1 MNSIMNNNN
10 YQNLYDDN
18 CNCNNNTYELN
29 NNNKI
34 ITFNNP
40 ISENYNFNNSLNTK
54 ILNSIPSRAKS
65 SYNKLYNK
73 TPKRLKRKINYQ
85 KKYETL
91 KNNIDK
97 IRADIVK
104 ERMNGTNLTKEYN
117 KLLKKEKIY
126 DDIFKEN
133 NYILK
138 ENEAL
143 NFKLNE
149 SEEIRKQQSIVLNSL
164 KREFNELNR
173 ICSLEG
179 YKSNF
184 NFENQNENENKIFKK
199 SKKKIHKKMK
209 K

>member
-1 MNSIMNNNN
+1 MKKIKKMNSIMNNNN

-85 KKYETL
+85 KKYEAL

-117 KLLKKEKIY
+117 KLIKKEKIE
-126 DDIFKEN
+126 KKN
-133 NYILK
+133 KNK
-138 ENEAL
+138 NKCNELIYNSNKSL
-143 NFKLNE
+143 NP
-149 SEEIRKQQSIVLNSL
+149 SSL
-164 KREFNELNR
+164 KRKTSNR
-173 ICSLEG
+173 
-179 YKSNF
+179 N
-184 NFENQNENENKIFKK
+184 KK
-199 SKKKIHKKMK
+199 SRKYYYY
-209 K
+209 